1 MKVTSEKSNKPS
13 EEETPFSTYIKMGLS
28 SEEVARKLQK
38 YGTNEIPEKKV
49 NPFRKFL
56 GYFWGPIPWMIEIA
70 SILSIIIQHYD
81 DFAIIFTLLIVNAVV
96 GFWQERKA
104 DNAIELLKKRL
115 SPKARVLRDGTWHEI
130 PSKELVPGDIV
141 RVRLGDIVPADV
153 KLMKGTYLL
162 ADESALTGESLPV
175 EKHISDIAYAGAIIR
190 QGEMDAYVVATGI
203 SSFFGKTAKLVSEA
217 KTASHFQKAVVKIGN
232 YLIILAAIMVSAVV
246 IAALFRHA
254 NPLSILQFALILVV
268 ASIPVALPA
277 VLTVTMAV
285 GAIVLAKKEAIVSK
299 LVSIEEM
306 AGVDVLCS
314 DKTGTITENELTIAE
329 AQAFGK
335 FEIDDALL
343 YGTLASREENHDPI
357 DDAVITKAKSIRAVA
372 GALGQY
378 SVIDFKPFDPVLK
391 KTEAIVEDQNGE
403 RFRVAKGAPQVV
415 LSLVSNRTEIQD
427 RVNEIVNTFAAKGHR
442 ALGIIRGDE
451 EGNWQFVGLLA
462 IYDPPREDS
471 AETIKTAQKM
481 GINVKMVTGD
491 HIAIAKEI
499 AQEVN
504 LGTNI
509 IPASSFIDKP
519 DSEAKGII
527 ESADGFAQV
536 FPEHKYRIVELL
548 QERGHIVG
556 MTGDGVN
563 DAPALKKANAGV
575 AVAGATDAAKSAA
588 DVVLT
593 KPGLSVIIDAIKESR
608 RIFERMSNYAVYRIA
623 ETTRVLIFLS
633 LAILAFNFYP
643 LTAVMLVILAL
654 LNDIPIMTIAYDNVR
669 VQEKPVRWNMRGVLI
684 VASLLGATGVVSS
697 FLLFL
702 IGLNVFHL
710 SAGTLQS
717 LIFLKM
723 AVAGHLTI
731 YLARTGVNHFWKR
744 PLPASIL
751 FVATEGTQVVATLF
765 AVYGVFM
772 NPIGWGFAA
781 FVWGYALLAFL
792 ITDQLKI
799 HFFRLMGHEEAIS
812 NKQQPF
818 VASPTFSR
826 AKQFFFK
833 NKKIF
838 HPQKL
843 RGARLHLQKDKT
855 N

>member
-1 MKVTSEKSNKPS
+1 MKSEEPKNPS
-13 EEETPFSTYIKMGLS
+13 EQETPFSEYAKTGLS
-28 SEEVARKLQK
+28 SEEVAKKLQQ
-38 YGTNEIPEKKV
+38 YGLNEIPEKKV
-49 NPFRKFL
+49 SPYRKFL

-70 SILSIIIQHYD
+70 AILSIIIQHYE
-81 DFAIIFTLLIVNAVV
+81 DFALIFTLLIVNAVV

-115 SPKARVLRDGTWHEI
+115 APKARVLRDGTWHEI

-153 KLMKGTYLL
+153 KLMKGDYLL

-175 EKHISDIAYAGAIIR
+175 EKHVSDVAYAGAIIR

-203 SSFFGKTAKLVSEA
+203 SSFFGKTAKLVEEA
-217 KTASHFQKAVVKIGN
+217 RTVSHFQKAVIRIGD
-232 YLIILAAIMVSAVV
+232 YLIILAAIMVSAVFIV
-246 IAALFRHA
+246 ELFRHA
-254 NPLSILQFALILVV
+254 NPLAILQFVLVLVV

-285 GAIVLAKKEAIVSK
+285 GAIALAKREAIVSK

-314 DKTGTITENELTIAE
+314 DKTGTITKNELTVAE
-329 AQAFGK
+329 AQALGK
-335 FEIDDALL
+335 FEINDALV

-357 DDAVITKAKSIRAVA
+357 DDAVIAKARSIHAVA
-372 GALGQY
+372 DVLGRY
-378 SVIDFKPFDPVLK
+378 SVVDFKPFDPVLK
-391 KTEAIVEDQNGE
+391 RTEATVESRDGG

-415 LSLVSNRTEIQD
+415 LSLVSNKTEIED
-427 RVNEIVNTFAAKGHR
+427 RVNEIVDTFASKGQR
-442 ALGIIRGDE
+442 ALGVIKGDE

-481 GINVKMVTGD
+481 GLDVKMVTGD
-491 HIAIAKEI
+491 HIAIAKQI

-519 DSEAKGII
+519 DSEAEGII
-527 ESADGFAQV
+527 EKADGFAQV

-548 QERGHIVG
+548 QEKGHIVG

-563 DAPALKKANAGV
+563 DAPALKKADAGV
-575 AVAGATDAAKSAA
+575 AVDGATDAAKSAA

-608 RIFERMSNYAVYRIA
+608 KIFERMTNYAVYRIA
-623 ETTRVLIFLS
+623 ETTRVLIFIG
-633 LAILAFNFYP
+633 LAILVFNFYP
-643 LTAVMLVILAL
+643 VTAVMIVILAL

-669 VQEKPVRWNMRGVLI
+669 VQEKPVRWNMRGVLA
-684 VASLLGATGVVSS
+684 VASLLGTTGVVSS
-697 FLLFL
+697 FLLL
-702 IGLNVFHL
+702 IIGLDVFHL
-710 SAGTLQS
+710 SLSTLQT

-731 YLARTGVNHFWKR
+731 YLARTGVRHFWKR

-751 FVATEGTQVVATLF
+751 FIATEGTQAVGTLV

-772 NPIGWGFAA
+772 HPLGWGLAA
-781 FVWGYALLAFL
+781 FVWGYALLSFL

-799 HFFRLMGHEEAIS
+799 HYFRFMGPEEALP
-812 NKQQPF
+812 NGRQPD
-818 VASPTFSR
+818 VASSTFPHIIS
-826 AKQFFFK
+826 AFFK
-833 NKKIF
+833 NLKK
-838 HPQKL
+838 PSNAKNE
-843 RGARLHLQKDKT
+843 DS
-855 N
+855 